1 MKTFLP
7 SVSLQ
12 PDVLIKKRKLDS
24 NVRSEFEVNL
34 SKIKEHLDE
43 MEALVNSDVKIVA
56 LEQSHI
62 ERKPLFDQ
70 LLVFG
75 QEIIADGING
85 HLLHIY
91 TFILLKSVCFV
102 EMKWYRVS

>member
-56 LEQSHI
+56 FEKLEQSHI

-102 EMKWYRVS
+102 EMK